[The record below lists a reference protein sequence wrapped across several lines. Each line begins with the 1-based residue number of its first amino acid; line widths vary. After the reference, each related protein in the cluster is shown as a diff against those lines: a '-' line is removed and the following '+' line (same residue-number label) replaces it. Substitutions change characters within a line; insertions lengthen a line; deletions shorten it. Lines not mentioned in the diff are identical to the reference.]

1 MKTVEHKLKSNPAKT
16 VTIPESLVNGANRF
30 IMETLKADGPNDLS
44 TRIQKYG
51 ELKDYPIFSE
61 ALRLRSYLVKGQWCG
76 VPEFLKTEDSLY
88 LKFCL
93 YNMYDLVEKGKLIEH
108 NEEEHNGLLNMMIPI
123 MNTLRSLENV
133 DDVKKT
139 SGDYFGEGKE

>member
-61 ALRLRSYLVKGQWCG
+61 ALRLNSLHNRRFGKIS
-76 VPEFLKTEDSLY
+76 EFLEKGDTLY

-93 YNMYDLVEKGKLIEH
+93 YNMYDLVKESNKVEH

-123 MNTLRSLENV
+123 MNTIRSLE
-133 DDVKKT
+133 DV
-139 SGDYFGEGKE
+139 EKEK

>member
-1 MKTVEHKLKSNPAKT
+1 
-16 VTIPESLVNGANRF
+16 
-30 IMETLKADGPNDLS
+30 
-44 TRIQKYG
+44 
-51 ELKDYPIFSE
+51 
-61 ALRLRSYLVKGQWCG
+61 VKGQWCG